1 MLYPDGS
8 GEKYSYDAKGNM
20 TERITMSGERYH
32 YSYDVLDRI
41 VSITNAVG
49 GTQHFY
55 LMERRY

>member
-1 MLYPDGS
+1 
-8 GEKYSYDAKGNM
+8 M

-49 GTQHFY
+49 GTQHFEY
-55 LMERRY
+55 DALGHVTEAADEMET